1 MLAALI
7 AVLGTLAGTIAA
19 YLLQQRGARTDRA
32 AVAVDTERR
41 DRVAAV
47 TALAVA
53 LADHRRAMWVREDA
67 RLSGAPA
74 ADVAAARSE
83 SHVTRSALTAPLTT
97 LAILA
102 PGLKAAAQAAA
113 QATYDL
119 RGAANKAT
127 LDALRLRAIEVADD
141 LVTEAAA
148 A

>member
-19 YLLQQRGARTDRA
+19 SLLQQRSARADR
-32 AVAVDTERR
+32 VAVQEDTERR
-41 DRVAAV
+41 DLVAAV

-53 LADHRRAMWVREDA
+53 LADHRRAMWVREDL
-67 RLSGAPA
+67 RLSDSDA
-74 ADVAAARSE
+74 ADVAVARSE
-83 SHVTRSALTAPLTT
+83 SHVTRSALTAPLTA

-113 QATYDL
+113 QATFDL
-119 RGAANKAT
+119 RGATDKAA

-141 LVTEAAA
+141 LVAEAAA

>member
-19 YLLQQRGARTDRA
+19 YLLQQRGTRTDRA
-32 AVAVDTERR
+32 AVQEDTEQR
-41 DRVAAV
+41 DRVTAV

-83 SHVTRSALTAPLTT
+83 SHVTRSALTAPLTM

-119 RGAANKAT
+119 RDATDRTT
-127 LDALRLRAIEVADD
+127 LDALRLRAIQVADD
-141 LVTEAAA
+141 LVAEAAA